1 MKRLNDMDDEGDD
14 GKKVTKQT
22 KLEFSKEALMYS
34 TVAGDRKKV
43 MKLLDVR
50 DGRTFRTLKLTSLF
64 NKLDIHITYMHKYS
78 SSSYIVN
85 HVLMNTAHSQK

>member
-14 GKKVTKQT
+14 EKKVTNQT

-64 NKLDIHITYMHKYS
+64 HKVDIHTTYMHKYI

-85 HVLMNTAHSQK
+85 HLLMNTAHSQK